1 MAGVYGKIG
10 GMASRSELSIHH
22 IIALLLRSVLKRLPD
37 CAGVQKLKS
46 GTFNMYGGSI
56 SGNSAQYD
64 GGVWL
69 EKEGNGIEFNMYGG
83 DIGKEAAKV
92 ITPPT
97 AVELVYNGLSQ
108 CLAPVGGEASGGT
121 LVYGYVENGEYFETT
136 DLRGINAGKYELW
149 YKVQGDSNH
158 SDTAPVKLTAI
169 IKPKTLT
176 KDDLTYSG
184 PITKVYDTNNNA
196 RLNNE
201 GFMQPIEIDKVR
213 LRRISAETDLAV
225 DPISFAIWEK
235 DALR

>member
-1 MAGVYGKIG
+1 MTWTVFVK
-10 GMASRSELSIHH
+10 M
-22 IIALLLRSVLKRLPD
+22 LKQML
-37 CAGVQKLKS
+37 
-46 GTFNMYGGSI
+46 
-56 SGNSAQYD
+56 
-64 GGVWL
+64 
-69 EKEGNGIEFNMYGG
+69 
-83 DIGKEAAKV
+83 
-92 ITPPT
+92 
-97 AVELVYNGLSQ
+97 
-108 CLAPVGGEASGGT
+108 EASGGT